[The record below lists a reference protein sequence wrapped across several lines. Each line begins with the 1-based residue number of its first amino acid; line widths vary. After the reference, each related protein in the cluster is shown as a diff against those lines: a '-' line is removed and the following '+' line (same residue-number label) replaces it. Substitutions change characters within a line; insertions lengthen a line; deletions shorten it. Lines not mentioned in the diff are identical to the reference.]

1 MYKPNFCYKNKIIR
15 NLTSIAEARVIII
28 NSPLIPKWQV
38 FLRRDALIQSAHSST
53 AIEGN
58 PLTLEEVSELAAGR
72 EIMVNRKDRQEVLN
86 YIEALENIPEFAKK
100 KPFASSDL
108 LKIHGILSRNTL
120 ENPADE
126 GVFRNRQVV
135 VGNRRTGRIVYTPP
149 LADQVP
155 RLVKIFL
162 EWFLSPTALEL
173 DPVIHAGISH
183 YEIARIHPFIDGNGR
198 TARVMASLILYM
210 RGFDLKRY
218 FTLDDYYDNDRRA
231 YYDALK
237 TVDPKTQDLTQ
248 WLEYFTEGVAVSI
261 DAVKKKVIG
270 LSKDIKVLKQK
281 GQIALTD
288 RQMKIVERTISK
300 GSITNRDI
308 REMLNMSDEWVRKEI
323 NKLIDLG
330 VLVKKGKGRSVNYVL
345 S

>member
-86 YIEALENIPEFAKK
+86 YIEALEKMPEFAEK

-108 LKIHGILSRNTL
+108 LKIHGIVSRNTL

-198 TARVMASLILYM
+198 TARVLASLILYI
-210 RGFDLKRY
+210 RGFDLNRY

-237 TVDPKTQDLTQ
+237 TVDAETQDLSQ

-288 RQMKIVERTISK
+288 RQMKIVEWLVEN
-300 GSITNRDI
+300 GSITNRKI
-308 REMLNMSDEWVRKEI
+308 REIFNLSNRMALNEI
-323 NKLIDLG
+323 EELIRINIISKTG
-330 VLVKKGKGRSVNYVL
+330 QGRSVRYEL
-345 S
+345 I

>member
-1 MYKPNFCYKNKIIR
+1 MYKPNFRYKNKIIR

-28 NSPLIPKWQV
+28 NSHLIPKWQV
-38 FLRRDALIQSAHSST
+38 SLRRDALIQSAHSST

-86 YIEALENIPEFAKK
+86 YIEALENIPVFAKK
-100 KPFASSDL
+100 KPLTSSDL
-108 LKIHGILSRNTL
+108 LKIHGIVSRNTL

-135 VGNRRTGRIVYTPP
+135 VGNRRTGRVVYTPP

-173 DPVIHAGISH
+173 DSVIHAGISH

-198 TARVMASLILYM
+198 TARVLASLILYM

-237 TVDPKTQDLTQ
+237 TVDAETQDLTQ

-308 REMLNMSDEWVRKEI
+308 REMLKMSDEWVRKEI
-323 NKLIDLG
+323 NKLINLG
-330 VLVKKGKGRSVNYVL
+330 VLQKKGKGRAVNYVL

>member
-1 MYKPNFCYKNKIIR
+1 MYTPNFRYKNKIIR
-15 NLTSIAEARVIII
+15 NLTSIAAARVIII

-38 FLRRDALIQSAHSST
+38 SLRRDALIQSAHSST

-58 PLTLEEVSELAAGR
+58 PLTLAEVSELAAGR

-86 YIEALENIPEFAKK
+86 YIEALENIPEFAEK
-100 KPFASSDL
+100 KPFTSSDF
-108 LKIHGILSRNTL
+108 LKIHGIVSRNTL

-135 VGNRRTGRIVYTPP
+135 VGNLRTGRVVYTPP
-149 LADQVP
+149 LADQVT

-198 TARVMASLILYM
+198 TARVLASLILYI
-210 RGFDLKRY
+210 RGFDLKGY

-237 TVDPKTQDLTQ
+237 TVDAETQDLTQ

-308 REMLNMSDEWVRKEI
+308 REMLKMSDEGVRKEL

-330 VLVKKGKGRSVNYVL
+330 VLEKKGKGRSVNYVL

>member
-1 MYKPNFCYKNKIIR
+1 MYTPNFRYKNKIIR

-38 FLRRDALIQSAHSST
+38 SLRRDALIQSAHSST

-100 KPFASSDL
+100 KPFTSSDF
-108 LKIHGILSRNTL
+108 LKIHGIVSRNTL

-135 VGNRRTGRIVYTPP
+135 VGNLRTGRVVYTPP

-198 TARVMASLILYM
+198 TARVMASLILYI
-210 RGFDLKRY
+210 RGFDLKGY

-237 TVDPKTQDLTQ
+237 TVDAETQDLTQ

-288 RQMKIVERTISK
+288 RQMKIVEWLVENE
-300 GSITNRDI
+300 SITNRKA
-308 REMLNMSDEWVRKEI
+308 REMFNLSNRMVLNEIKELIRINIIRKT
-323 NKLIDLG
+323 G
-330 VLVKKGKGRSVNYVL
+330 QGRSVKYEL
-345 S
+345 I